1 MPADVEWKP
10 LGAEG
15 RTLAG
20 RDGLRAYLE
29 QAREN
34 RTAVDATP
42 LTFDQ
47 RGRCVIVTGSMRRPL
62 PRGFSDSQPAW
73 VYFFDGEGALRRF
86 EGFDSGDQASAAV
99 EAWNAER
106 DGAAPG

>member
-15 RTLAG
+15 RTLSG
-20 RDGLRAYLE
+20 REGLRTYLE

-34 RTAVDATP
+34 DTAVDATP
-42 LTFDQ
+42 LTFDE

-73 VYFFDGEGALRRF
+73 VYFFDRDCDPAAL
-86 EGFDSGDQASAAV
+86 
-99 EAWNAER
+99 
-106 DGAAPG
+106 